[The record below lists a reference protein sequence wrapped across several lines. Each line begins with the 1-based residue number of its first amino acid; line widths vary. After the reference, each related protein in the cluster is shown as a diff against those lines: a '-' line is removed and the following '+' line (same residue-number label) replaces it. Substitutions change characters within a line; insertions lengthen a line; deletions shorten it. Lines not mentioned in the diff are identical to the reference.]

1 MTRAAMSASAT
12 ATPTPSGRPE
22 ISKAAQTESL
32 KVSRLAPFKSP
43 AITVVNLVTFFALWE
58 LIARAQLLN
67 PLFFPRASQIFEAMW
82 TGFANGTIL
91 PQLWH
96 SLSNLLIGMVISAAI
111 GIPVG
116 LLMGASRTA
125 DLILSPYVWA
135 MVSLPRVA
143 LIPLLILVL
152 GFGNSMQLTIIVLSA
167 VFPIMVNCMAGVKT
181 VDPSLIR
188 AGKVFGASRVQL
200 YRKIIFPFTLPF
212 VISGINQGIARGLVG
227 MLIGELLGGSGDGL
241 GFLLNRAGD
250 TFNAPLM
257 YAILI
262 ILAVMS
268 VGLVQSMNVLERRAA
283 PWRSTPTM

>member
-1 MTRAAMSASAT
+1 MTRAATTASAT
-12 ATPTPSGRPE
+12 AASTPSGRPD
-22 ISKAAQTESL
+22 ISKVAQTESL

-181 VDPSLIR
+181 VDPSLLR
-188 AGKVFGASRVQL
+188 AGKVFGASRMQL

-268 VGLVQSMNVLERRAA
+268 VGLVQAMNVLERRAA
-283 PWRSTPTM
+283 PWRSIPTV